1 MRLDDSTLVTLGQGV
16 HVLARGQGAVQFG
29 MDATRSGIVDS
40 RAAPALAAT
49 LTSTKW
55 PVSIGELQEEVVGRC
70 GVDKQQARSLIDD
83 LCGYNI
89 LIPSARTAVAV
100 LGDTHLAH
108 EISRILE
115 ASGATV
121 RIRLQRETTR
131 AFLQR
136 HVDSPLVVVDG
147 GREYLMWGKAVKRHG
162 NWVVPVLSFDSRVL
176 VGPVSNHPTQACG
189 MCAHMH
195 ISDHD
200 PHAHVAAEQL
210 ADGPR
215 TMDPAVAAVGAAAAA
230 VTVRRLAGI
239 PDPPG
244 VVAEPPG
251 AGWAAVVDPLGA
263 EPLAPLQMEPHPRC
277 LVCASF

>member
-1 MRLDDSTLVTLGQGV
+1 MRLDDSTLVTLGHGV

-40 RAAPALAAT
+40 HAAPALVDT

-55 PVSIGELQEEVVGRC
+55 PISIGELREEVVGRC
-70 GVDKQQARSLIDD
+70 GVDKHEARSLIDD

-100 LGDTHLAH
+100 LGETHLAH

-115 ASGATV
+115 ASGAVV
-121 RIRLQRETTR
+121 RTRLTRESTR
-131 AFLQR
+131 AFLLR
-136 HVDSPLVVVDG
+136 HLSSPLVVVDG
-147 GREYLMWGKAVKRHG
+147 GREYLTWGKTVKRHR
-162 NWVVPVLSFDSRVL
+162 NWVVPVMSFDSRVI

-195 ISDHD
+195 VSDQD

-244 VVAEPPG
+244 VVAEAPG
-251 AGWAAVVDPLGA
+251 AGWTAVVDPLGA
-263 EPLAPLQMEPHPRC
+263 EPLVPLEMEPHPRC
-277 LVCASF
+277 PVCASF